1 MSRIEDQDEIGVVVE
16 DTEEDMTE
24 IDGWGTVERVDS
36 ESEWVQTHDAPTEM
50 EDDNDDAE

>member
-1 MSRIEDQDEIGVVVE
+1 MGEDTADDAHIVVE
-16 DTEEDMTE
+16 DTEKGVTE